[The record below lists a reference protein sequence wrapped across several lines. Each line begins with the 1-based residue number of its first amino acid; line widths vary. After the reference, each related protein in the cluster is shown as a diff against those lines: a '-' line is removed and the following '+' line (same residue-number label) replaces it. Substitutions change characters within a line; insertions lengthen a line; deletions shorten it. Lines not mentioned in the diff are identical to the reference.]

1 MQPES
6 KDPIEQE
13 PIIRFYRTEGDLT
26 ASSVPMIRVDLKNLI
41 AEGVRDLV
49 IDMTNTRVIDSSGI
63 GLLVAT
69 HNSLMRLNGKLTIKN
84 VSQDLL
90 ELLKAFRLDKH
101 FSVSGDPRLG

>member
-1 MQPES
+1 MQPEHNNQT
-6 KDPIEQE
+6 EQD
-13 PIIRFYRTEGDLT
+13 PIIRFYKPEGDLT
-26 ASSVPMIRVDLKNLI
+26 ASSVPIIRVDLKNLI

-49 IDMTNTRVIDSSGI
+49 IDMINTRVIDSSGI

-69 HNSLMRLNGKLTIKN
+69 HNSLLRLNGKLTIKN